1 MIEEPPLLT
10 IRRRPTAGGDTAA
23 AVSARH
29 PRAGWSMRCR
39 VAVRWTPRSSRC
51 APEVAGMRRFV
62 GTALTCWCGPND
74 NLALMAAVSLAEPG
88 RRHRGRQRGFRRR
101 RDGRR
106 SGGRH
111 GAQPRSSGH
120 RDRRHGP
127 RPRRDHGGWM
137 PVFCR
142 GVTPNSCVRSGPGTV
157 GLPIVVGGL
166 PVNAGDLVVG
176 DGDGIVV
183 VPQDRLD
190 DVGRRLASIAEA
202 ERHAEPS
209 RQGRPDGAA
218 GNRGP
223 AGVRSRALD
232 RLAGATPAAAPA
244 ARCCRRERG
253 PSPGTGPGRPRSCRA
268 GTAAARGS
276 PRRARP

>member
-10 IRRRPTAGGDTAA
+10 IRRRPSPA
-23 AVSARH
+23 AVPH
-29 PRAGWSMRCR
+29 PLFRDAPTGWLVDAMDGRG
-39 VAVRWTPRSSRC
+39 AMDAAIKPL

-88 RRHRGRQRGFRRR
+88 DVIVAASEGFGGAGMAGDLVAGMARNRGVAAIVT
-101 RDGRR
+101 DGMV
-106 SGGRH
+106 
-111 GAQPRSSGH
+111 
-120 RDRRHGP
+120 RDREGVTAV
-127 RPRRDHGGWM
+127 GM

-190 DVGRRLASIAEA
+190 DVGRRLASIAAA
-202 ERHAEPS
+202 ERDAES
-209 RQGRPDGAA
+209 A
-218 GNRGP
+218 
-223 AGVRSRALD
+223 V
-232 RLAGATPAAAPA
+232 
-244 ARCCRRERG
+244 
-253 PSPGTGPGRPRSCRA
+253 RA
-268 GTAAARGS
+268 GQMERPEIAALLASDRV
-276 PRRARP
+276 RWIA

>member
-10 IRRRPTAGGDTAA
+10 IRRRPSPA
-23 AVSARH
+23 AVPPH
-29 PRAGWSMRCR
+29 PLFRDAPTGWLVDAMDGRG
-39 VAVRWTPRSSRC
+39 AMDAAIKPL

-88 RRHRGRQRGFRRR
+88 DVIVAASEGFGGAGMAGDLVAGMARNRGVAAIVT
-101 RDGRR
+101 DGMV
-106 SGGRH
+106 
-111 GAQPRSSGH
+111 
-120 RDRRHGP
+120 RDREGVTAV
-127 RPRRDHGGWM
+127 GM

-190 DVGRRLASIAEA
+190 DVGRRLASIAAA
-202 ERHAEPS
+202 ERDAES
-209 RQGRPDGAA
+209 A
-218 GNRGP
+218 
-223 AGVRSRALD
+223 V
-232 RLAGATPAAAPA
+232 
-244 ARCCRRERG
+244 
-253 PSPGTGPGRPRSCRA
+253 RA
-268 GTAAARGS
+268 GQMERPEIAALLASDRVRGI
-276 PRRARP
+276 A